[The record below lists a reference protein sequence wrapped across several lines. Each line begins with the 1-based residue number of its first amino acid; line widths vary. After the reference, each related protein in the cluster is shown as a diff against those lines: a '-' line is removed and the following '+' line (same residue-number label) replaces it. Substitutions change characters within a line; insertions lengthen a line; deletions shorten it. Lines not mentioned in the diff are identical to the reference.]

1 MSDAQETARKP
12 RRRAAPQNPTARSSN
27 SVQNLYSW
35 IRSAILNGKFAAG
48 EAINQAQLAVQFGVS
63 RTPLREALRMLQ
75 AEGLLVGEINQR
87 MRVATISPREIDSL
101 YATRILLECF
111 GIAVTVPRLTAPE
124 LRTLET
130 ALRNM
135 NAHAWI
141 GDRPTWEVY
150 HTDFH
155 SMLVK
160 HADVISGPVLTELIA
175 NFQLRCERYRR
186 LYVKSDPKNRQ
197 RAIEDHT
204 RIVEAVVEGS
214 VSIAVSRLADH
225 FSHTALAVLRD
236 IAPDVEPVAVRN
248 SLAICRT
255 IDAGLEYKD
264 MLGIVMGLSLQSSG
278 AAQPRGDLVA
288 DRLTTRA
295 ESPPAAQ

>member
-1 MSDAQETARKP
+1 VENELSKSPQESRK
-12 RRRAAPQNPTARSSN
+12 RRRGAAAQSPTVRSSN

-111 GIAVTVPRLTAPE
+111 GIAVTVPRLSAAE
-124 LRTLET
+124 LRTLEA

-160 HADVISGPVLTELIA
+160 HADVITGPVLKELIA

-204 RIVEAVVEGS
+204 RIVEAVVSGS
-214 VSIAVSRLADH
+214 VGAAVTRLADH

-255 IDAGLEYKD
+255 IDAGLDYQD
-264 MLGIVMGLSLQSSG
+264 MLRIVMGLSLSAGDKSITPLEI
-278 AAQPRGDLVA
+278 AATA
-288 DRLTTRA
+288 
-295 ESPPAAQ
+295 

>member
-1 MSDAQETARKP
+1 MEKPLSKIQEEVRKP
-12 RRRAAPQNPTARSSN
+12 RRRPTSQIPTARSSN

-87 MRVATISPREIDSL
+87 MRVASISPSEIDSL

-111 GIAVTVPRLTAPE
+111 GVAVTVPRLSASE
-124 LRTLET
+124 RRTLEA

-160 HADVISGPVLTELIA
+160 HADLISGPVLKELIA

-204 RIVEAVVEGS
+204 RIVEAVVAGS
-214 VSIAVSRLADH
+214 VGAAVTRLADH
-225 FSHTALAVLRD
+225 FSHTAFAVMRD

-255 IDAGLEYKD
+255 IDAGMDYQD
-264 MLGIVMGLSLQSSG
+264 MLGVVMGLSLQTSD
-278 AAQPRGDLVA
+278 AAVP
-288 DRLTTRA
+288 RA
-295 ESPPAAQ
+295 EAVALA